1 MDSPRRARK
10 PYTVYRSGDGAAA
23 EAAPPPRGPQPP
35 ASGGGR
41 PPRRGRRRRRGGL
54 ILVVVVLVVLAA
66 LAAAATKGNP
76 SLVAGRAQSSSTA
89 VSKAN
94 VHAGDMAARRHAAS
108 LKEYYPD
115 GTE

>member
-54 ILVVVVLVVLAA
+54 ILVVVVVLAA
-66 LAAAATKGNP
+66 LAAAVVATLRPFGDGT
-76 SLVAGRAQSSSTA
+76 SATASTA
-89 VSKAN
+89 
-94 VHAGDMAARRHAAS
+94 AAQPTACSPWRWSRRRTGA
-108 LKEYYPD
+108 
-115 GTE
+115 